1 MAEADEKGQM
11 IKAYGFNP
19 VAAQQGL
26 WSTDPVW
33 QAETLGGS
41 LTDPKARYD
50 WLHTDHLGT
59 PILATTKEGQTSW
72 KAIAE
77 SFGSTQIIG
86 QDIEVSL
93 RFPGQYF
100 DAETGTYYNF
110 HRDYRPNAGRYLQSD
125 PIGLEGGLNLF
136 GYVDANPIFHTDS
149 TGEYW
154 QAPVLFCLRF
164 PRICQS
170 ILKCFKNPV
179 SCRRRF
185 CLAGNR
191 LYHPICDF
199 PRCVAEESC
208 PTTYMKLVLA
218 EGCYMNRLAVQWFC
232 GKKTDPEHENEKAI
246 AWKKGQ
252 ECLALVAANCKSADN
267 FIMMTANIRALI
279 KSSDWDAL
287 SDLLA
292 KNPEIACC
300 VDEFGQS
307 FLMYLAGKGGSAD
320 LIRKSIALGA
330 NPNYSA
336 PCGSNA
342 ISEAISHGNR
352 FGLDT
357 IEELRALIEMGADP
371 NLVADAGFPALHW
384 AVVMNQIGHLK
395 VLIEL
400 GADMK
405 GKTSDSPPETLMQVA
420 ERMMSSEIIELLK
433 SYGVRH

>member
-1 MAEADEKGQM
+1 
-11 IKAYGFNP
+11 
-19 VAAQQGL
+19 
-26 WSTDPVW
+26 
-33 QAETLGGS
+33 
-41 LTDPKARYD
+41 
-50 WLHTDHLGT
+50 
-59 PILATTKEGQTSW
+59 
-72 KAIAE
+72 
-77 SFGSTQIIG
+77 
-86 QDIEVSL
+86 
-93 RFPGQYF
+93 
-100 DAETGTYYNF
+100 
-110 HRDYRPNAGRYLQSD
+110 
-125 PIGLEGGLNLF
+125 
-136 GYVDANPIFHTDS
+136 
-149 TGEYW
+149 
-154 QAPVLFCLRF
+154 
-164 PRICQS
+164 
-170 ILKCFKNPV
+170 
-179 SCRRRF
+179 
-185 CLAGNR
+185 
-191 LYHPICDF
+191 
-199 PRCVAEESC
+199 
-208 PTTYMKLVLA
+208 
-218 EGCYMNRLAVQWFC
+218 
-232 GKKTDPEHENEKAI
+232 
-246 AWKKGQ
+246 
-252 ECLALVAANCKSADN
+252 
-267 FIMMTANIRALI
+267 MMTANIRALI

-420 ERMMSSEIIELLK
+420 ERMMSGEIIELLK